1 MSKERTSYYE
11 ELLAR
16 TWLLLGIL
24 ATWML
29 MLGVDT
35 LYQQEIPQ
43 AGAITGIMGAITFAA
58 GLCMGHD
65 RTYEAGYIAQRAVL
79 GAGIG
84 ALIALSQGVTPALL
98 LFAFTAGEIIG
109 VTVRERKQ
117 ENL

>member
-1 MSKERTSYYE
+1 MSREKHSYYE
-11 ELLAR
+11 GLLAEI
-16 TWLLLGIL
+16 WLSLGIL

-29 MLGVDT
+29 MSSADT
-35 LYQQEIPQ
+35 MLQQKVEY

-65 RTYEAGYIAQRAVL
+65 KTHEAGNIAQRAVL

-84 ALIALSQGVTPALL
+84 ALIAFIQGVTPALL

-117 ENL
+117 KNL